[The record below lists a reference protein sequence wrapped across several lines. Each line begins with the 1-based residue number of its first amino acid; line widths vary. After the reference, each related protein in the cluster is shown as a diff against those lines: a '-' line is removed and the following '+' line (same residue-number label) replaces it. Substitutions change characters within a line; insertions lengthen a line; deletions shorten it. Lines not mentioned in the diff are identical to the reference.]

1 MQELAKL
8 REFAAR
14 YTTAWCSHDAAKVAA
29 FYSPSGSLT
38 INDGAPAVGREAI
51 AEAARA
57 FMTAFPDLQ
66 VDMDDVRVERDH
78 AEYHWTLRGT
88 NTGPGGTGKSVR
100 ISGFESWQMSEDGS
114 IARSRGHFDRDEYA
128 RQLRE
133 GSVATG

>member
-14 YTTAWCSHDAAKVAA
+14 YTAAWCSHDAAKVAA

-78 AEYHWTLRGT
+78 AVSLDLDGHQHRTGWHWEKGAHQR
-88 NTGPGGTGKSVR
+88 V
-100 ISGFESWQMSEDGS
+100 
-114 IARSRGHFDRDEYA
+114 
-128 RQLRE
+128 
-133 GSVATG
+133 